1 MKTVLTISRSFG
13 TSDVLSRMSR
23 YLNPFRLLRAQEQR
37 YNFRKLDPS
46 ALRDMGI
53 SQRDADNASLGDFLN
68 SHSR

>member
-1 MKTVLTISRSFG
+1 
-13 TSDVLSRMSR
+13 MSR

-68 SHSR
+68 AYSR